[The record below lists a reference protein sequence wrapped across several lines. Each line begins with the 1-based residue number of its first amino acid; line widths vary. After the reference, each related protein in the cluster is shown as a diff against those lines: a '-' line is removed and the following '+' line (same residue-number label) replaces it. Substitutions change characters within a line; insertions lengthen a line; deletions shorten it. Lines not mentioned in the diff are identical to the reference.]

1 MKAIKTIAFFFL
13 IALAGAAFTYFDFF
27 ATSHVS
33 SNITI
38 FYGPGMVLIGIG
50 GIFLQIYLLIYNVW
64 HRGDTSAL
72 DSANNIMGPAQVSE
86 EQKLI
91 REKKS
96 D

>member
-1 MKAIKTIAFFFL
+1 ML
-13 IALAGAAFTYFDFF
+13 
-27 ATSHVS
+27 
-33 SNITI
+33 
-38 FYGPGMVLIGIG
+38 LIGIG